1 MRIAVLLCLLAL
13 SACGLFRPTFESCTE
28 TPAYAGA
35 AELPPLKVPE
45 GLDLP
50 DTRNALKIPA
60 VTAPE
65 KPLGGRCIDVPP
77 SFDSGRPGTAG

>member
-1 MRIAVLLCLLAL
+1 MRIALLLSLLAL
-13 SACGLFRPTFESCTE
+13 SGCGLFRPSFESCTE

-35 AELPPLKVPE
+35 GELPPLKVPE

-50 DTRNALKIPA
+50 ETRNALRIPP

-65 KPLGGRCIDVPP
+65 KPLDGRCIDAPP
-77 SFDSGRPGTAG
+77 AYGPSRPATPG